1 MFYSFSNSFRY
12 KLVLETKDVT
22 VSTITQTLFKVQ
34 LFKSS
39 NRDKSKKLDSI
50 LKEARSQATAM
61 ELEFASIAYYAQ
73 GRQAKAIEYLDK
85 CLKKYGADLNTGN
98 GTKIVYFYLTRVIV
112 LGNL

>member
-1 MFYSFSNSFRY
+1 
-12 KLVLETKDVT
+12 
-22 VSTITQTLFKVQ
+22 
-34 LFKSS
+34 
-39 NRDKSKKLDSI
+39 
-50 LKEARSQATAM
+50 M

-98 GTKIVYFYLTRVIV
+98 GTKIVYFYLTRVIM